1 MIKTLK
7 KIGAVAAATLA
18 PMSASAL
25 TATGATNGDVV
36 KFSDMT
42 QNVGLFF
49 TSAPESG
56 SFSLTLFNDIA
67 ASMRLGFSTLF
78 DSGESISVSVNGT
91 VMPSGDFSAAVGFGS
106 TVELVVNY
114 IATTSGSFGFSL
126 AAVPVPAAA
135 VMLLTAIGGLALVRR
150 RKEA

>member
-18 PMSASAL
+18 PMSASSL
-25 TATGATNGDVV
+25 TVTGAVDGETIN
-36 KFSDMT
+36 FSDMT

-49 TSAPESG
+49 DSAPESG
-56 SFSLTLFNDIA
+56 SFSLMLFNDVA

-78 DSGESISVSVNGT
+78 NSGETISVSIDGVTQPGT
-91 VMPSGDFSAAVGFGS
+91 DFSAAVGFGNA
-106 TVELVVNY
+106 VELIVNY
-114 IATTSGSFGFSL
+114 AATSAGSFGFSL

-135 VMLLTAIGGLALVRR
+135 ALMLTAIGGLALVRR
-150 RKEA
+150 SKEA

>member
-25 TATGATNGDVV
+25 TATGAANGDTVN
-36 KFSDMT
+36 FSDMT

-56 SFSLTLFNDIA
+56 SFTLTLVNDIA
-67 ASMRLGFSTLF
+67 SSLRLGFSTLF
-78 DSGESISVSVNGT
+78 NSGETISVTVDGT
-91 VMPSGDFSAAVGFGS
+91 AMPSGDFGTAVGFGDS
-106 TVELVVNY
+106 VQLVVNY
-114 IATTSGSFGFSL
+114 VASTSGSFGFSL

-135 VMLLTAIGGLALVRR
+135 ALMLTAIGGLALVRR